1 MRKLFLSLL
10 ALSVLGLLLVSE
22 VSAQDRTITIFLV
35 RHAEKD
41 STVKENPNPPLSAV
55 GEERAERLRKVM
67 GGLGPNRIMS
77 TDTLRTRAT
86 VEPIARQRKLA
97 IEIYD
102 PRKLPE
108 LAEFLRNLKKKRKV
122 LVVGHSNTTAVLANL
137 LFESKTFN
145 NLDDSEYDKLFI
157 IRMKKGRVRVEVRTF

>member
-1 MRKLFLSLL
+1 MKKPFLSLL
-10 ALSVLGLLLVSE
+10 VLFVLGLWPVSE
-22 VSAQDRTITIFLV
+22 VSAQDRTVTIFLV

-41 STVKENPNPPLSAV
+41 STVKDNPNPPLSKI
-55 GEERAERLRKVM
+55 GEDRAERLRKVLD
-67 GGLGPNRIMS
+67 GLGPNRIMS

-86 VEPIARQRKLA
+86 VEPISKQRKLA

-108 LAEFLRNLKKKRKV
+108 LADFLRNLKKKRKV

-137 LFESKTFN
+137 LFQSKTFN

-157 IRMKKGRVRVEVRTF
+157 LRMRKGRVRVEVRTF